1 MLGDPA
7 LGAYSLYESEC
18 WIVCANVVCLRML
31 YVREFCVQGKVL
43 CVCEYAGVNVVCIE
57 V

>member
-18 WIVCANVVCLRML
+18 WIVCANVVYLRML

-43 CVCEYAGVNVVCIE
+43 CVCEYAGVNIVCIE